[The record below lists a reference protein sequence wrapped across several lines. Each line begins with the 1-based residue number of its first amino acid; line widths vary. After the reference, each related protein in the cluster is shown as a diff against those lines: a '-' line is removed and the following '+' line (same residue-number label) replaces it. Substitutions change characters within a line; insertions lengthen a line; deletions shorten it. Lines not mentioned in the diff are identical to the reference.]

1 MARELDV
8 EEAEAMRSKKLVSMV
23 FIASILVLSSLP
35 LVMALD
41 LGAEISKELMCT
53 CGCGKI
59 VYDCLCDTAKDLRA
73 QVDEMVAQGMTRK
86 EILDSFHD
94 KYGDTILATPS
105 KSGLE
110 LVLWLTPV
118 VIAIL
123 GTVVIYRYA
132 KNKAPIPDRLVS
144 FPIRDVATRETVVLD
159 NAEPETKYDDLFD
172 EEYRKFKEKRKP

>member
-1 MARELDV
+1 MK
-8 EEAEAMRSKKLVSMV
+8 SKKLVSMV
-23 FIASILVLSSLP
+23 FITSLLVLSSLP

-41 LGAEISKELMCT
+41 LGAEVSKELMCT

-73 QVDEMVAQGMTRK
+73 QVDEMVTQGMTKK

-94 KYGDTILATPS
+94 KYGDTIMATPS

-118 VIAIL
+118 VIAVL

-132 KNKAPIPDRLVS
+132 KNKAPIPDRLVNY
-144 FPIRDVATRETVVLD
+144 PIRDVDVHKARARETIVVA
-159 NAEPETKYDDLFD
+159 NTGHNTKYDDLFD
-172 EEYRKFKEKRKP
+172 EEYRKFKKKQES

>member
-1 MARELDV
+1 MKD
-8 EEAEAMRSKKLVSMV
+8 KKLVSMF
-23 FIASILVLSSLP
+23 FIASVLVLSSLP

-41 LGAEISKELMCT
+41 LGVEVSKELMCT

-73 QVDEMVAQGMTRK
+73 QVDEMVAEGLTKK
-86 EILDSFHD
+86 EILDRFHD
-94 KYGDTILATPS
+94 KYGDTILATPN

-118 VIAIL
+118 VIAVL

-132 KNKAPIPDRLVS
+132 KNKAPIPDREVS
-144 FPIRDVATRETVVLD
+144 FPIRDVATRKAVVV
-159 NAEPETKYDDLFD
+159 ESTGPETKYDDLFD
-172 EEYRKFKEKRKP
+172 EEYRKFKEKQKS

>member
-1 MARELDV
+1 MKD
-8 EEAEAMRSKKLVSMV
+8 KKLVSMF
-23 FIASILVLSSLP
+23 FIAYVLVLSSLP

-41 LGAEISKELMCT
+41 LGAEVSKELMCT

-73 QVDEMVAQGMTRK
+73 QVDELVAEGLNKQ
-86 EILDSFHD
+86 EILDRFHE
-94 KYGDTILATPS
+94 KYGDTILATPN

-118 VIAIL
+118 GIAVL

-132 KNKAPIPDRLVS
+132 KNKAPIPDREVT
-144 FPIRDVATRETVVLD
+144 FHIRDVATRETVVVE
-159 NAEPETKYDDLFD
+159 NAGPETKYDDLFD
-172 EEYRKFKEKRKP
+172 EEYRKFKEKQKS